1 MLYAKVRGWNF
12 SASSVPLSLKL
23 TLPREGRTFTWKVYT
38 VSLPLPPEGGVTVR
52 VMVLSPRC
60 MLSP

>member
-1 MLYAKVRGWNF
+1 M
-12 SASSVPLSLKL
+12 PLSLKL